1 MANEEK
7 ITPGQDNITDP
18 EVIVT
23 KDDVKQPDV
32 KANEKQEADKAK
44 EPDKKDNDPKS
55 QDGEKDSEAKAE
67 EKDAEG
73 KVPDAYEKFSLPEG
87 FEYDE
92 KLAGEFGGV
101 AKELGL
107 SQNQAQKLVD
117 HYIKLTQEGIA
128 AHTEQLN
135 QISEDWK
142 KASETDKE
150 FGGANLDANIAVA
163 KKALDTFGNPEL
175 SKYLNESKLGN
186 NPELIRFCWKV
197 GKLLADDHQPDD
209 QAGKM
214 RDPNK
219 KLTEDEVAKLMF
231 SSEKTRR

>member
-23 KDDVKQPDV
+23 KDDVKQPDI

-44 EPDKKDNDPKS
+44 EPDKKGEDPKS
-55 QDGEKDSEAKAE
+55 QDGEKDGEAKAE

-107 SQNQAQKLVD
+107 SQDQAQKLVD

-219 KLTEDEVAKLMF
+219 KLSEDEVAKLLF
-231 SSEKTRR
+231 GSKKK

>member
-23 KDDVKQPDV
+23 KDDVKQPDI

-44 EPDKKDNDPKS
+44 EPDKKGEDPKS

-107 SQNQAQKLVD
+107 SQDQAQKLVD

-214 RDPNK
+214 RDRNK
-219 KLTEDEVAKLMF
+219 KLSEDEVAKLLF
-231 SSEKTRR
+231 GSKKK

>member
-7 ITPGQDNITDP
+7 ITPGQDNNTDP

-23 KDDVKQPDV
+23 KDDVKQPDI

-219 KLTEDEVAKLMF
+219 KLSEDEVAKLLF
-231 SSEKTRR
+231 GSKKK

>member
-23 KDDVKQPDV
+23 KDDVKQPDI

-44 EPDKKDNDPKS
+44 EPDKKGEDPKS

-107 SQNQAQKLVD
+107 SQDQAQKLVD

-219 KLTEDEVAKLMF
+219 KLSEDEVAKLLF
-231 SSEKTRR
+231 GSKKK

>member
-7 ITPGQDNITDP
+7 ITPGQDNNTDP

-23 KDDVKQPDV
+23 KDDVKQPDI

-55 QDGEKDSEAKAE
+55 QDGEKDGEAKAE

-197 GKLLADDHQPDD
+197 GKQLADDHQPDD

-219 KLTEDEVAKLMF
+219 KLSEDEVAKLLF
-231 SSEKTRR
+231 GSKKK